1 MHVARCAVSQQ
12 RMSVHFTFEVH
23 LLNGF
28 LEALLFTL
36 VVGEGRVVECEPEL
50 FIAL

>member
-1 MHVARCAVSQQ
+1 
-12 RMSVHFTFEVH
+12 MSVHLTFEVY
-23 LLNGF
+23 LLNGL